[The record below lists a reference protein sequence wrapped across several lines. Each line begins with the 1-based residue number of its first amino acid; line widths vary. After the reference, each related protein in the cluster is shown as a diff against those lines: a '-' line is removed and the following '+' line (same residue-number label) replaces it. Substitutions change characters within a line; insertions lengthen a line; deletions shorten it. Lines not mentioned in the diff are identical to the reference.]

1 MLTVCVYADIGLLI
15 KLSNEQKKELAS
27 EEWDFSVLE
36 KAPRTVIH
44 RALQWEL
51 DRELGSGREPF
62 LKSAECRRALATG
75 KGQGSASGVVEL
87 GRASDKTM
95 PFEESHNFRID
106 WSQPREELINQFG
119 EWLDTQER
127 SGRLMR
133 KPVLGKPRQPLTMLR
148 KMSIVRLKA
157 NGYSL
162 RTATAQYSDKKR
174 YVQGLHKINWTTAS
188 REVQNALTRRRG
200 NLKSIERAT
209 GVKNWKTGVYQGS

>member
-1 MLTVCVYADIGLLI
+1 MS
-15 KLSNEQKKELAS
+15 KKKELAS

-51 DRELGSGREPF
+51 DRELGSGKEPF
-62 LKSAECRRALATG
+62 LKSTEGRKALAA

-87 GRASDKTM
+87 GKANEKTM

-119 EWLDTQER
+119 DWLDTQEK

-162 RTATAQYSDKKR
+162 RSATAQFKDKKR
-174 YVQGLHKINWTTAS
+174 FVQGLHKINWTTAS
-188 REVQNALTRRRG
+188 REVENAMKSRRS
-200 NLKSIERAT
+200 NLKSLERT
-209 GVKNWKTGVYQGS
+209 MGGKNWKTDVYQGS

>member
-1 MLTVCVYADIGLLI
+1 MS
-15 KLSNEQKKELAS
+15 KKKELAN

-36 KAPRTVIH
+36 RAPRTLIH

-62 LKSAECRRALATG
+62 LRTAECRRALASG

-95 PFEESHNFRID
+95 PFEETHNFRID
-106 WSQPREELINQFG
+106 WSQPREELIGQFG
-119 EWLDTQER
+119 QWLDTQEKN
-127 SGRLMR
+127 GRLMR

-157 NGYSL
+157 NGFSL
-162 RTATAQYSDKKR
+162 RSATSRFSNKKR
-174 YVQGLHKINWTTAS
+174 YVESLHKINWTTAS
-188 REVQNALTRRRG
+188 REVSNALTRRRSS
-200 NLKSIERAT
+200 LRSIERT
-209 GVKNWKTGVYQGS
+209 MGGKNWKTGVYRGA

>member
-1 MLTVCVYADIGLLI
+1 MS
-15 KLSNEQKKELAS
+15 KKKELAN

-36 KAPRTVIH
+36 RAPRTVIH

-62 LKSAECRRALATG
+62 LKTAECRRALASG

-87 GRASDKTM
+87 GKASDKTM

-106 WSQPREELINQFG
+106 WSQPREELIGQFG
-119 EWLDTQER
+119 QWLDTQEKN
-127 SGRLMR
+127 GRLMR

-157 NGYSL
+157 NGFSL
-162 RTATAQYSDKKR
+162 RSATSRFSDKKR
-174 YVQGLHKINWTTAS
+174 YVESLHKINWTTAS
-188 REVQNALTRRRG
+188 REVSNALTRRRSS
-200 NLKSIERAT
+200 LKSIERNM
-209 GVKNWKTGVYQGS
+209 GGKNWKTGVYRGA

>member
-1 MLTVCVYADIGLLI
+1 M
-15 KLSNEQKKELAS
+15 SKKNELAS

-51 DRELGSGREPF
+51 DRELGSGKEPF
-62 LKSAECRRALATG
+62 LKSTEGRKALAA

-87 GRASDKTM
+87 GKANEKTM

-119 EWLDTQER
+119 DWLDTQEK

-162 RTATAQYSDKKR
+162 RTATAQFSDKKR

-200 NLKSIERAT
+200 NLKSIERT
-209 GVKNWKTGVYQGS
+209 MGGKNWKTGVYRGA

>member
-1 MLTVCVYADIGLLI
+1 MS
-15 KLSNEQKKELAS
+15 KKKEIAT

-62 LKSAECRRALATG
+62 LKSAECRRALAAG

-87 GRASDKTM
+87 GRAGEKNM
-95 PFEESHNFRID
+95 PFEETHNFRID

-119 EWLDTQER
+119 QWLDSQEKN
-127 SGRLMR
+127 GRLVR

-162 RTATAQYSDKKR
+162 RTATAKFSDKKR

-188 REVQNALTRRRG
+188 REVGNALTRRRS
-200 NLKSIERAT
+200 NLRSIERTT
-209 GVKNWKTGVYQGS
+209 GGKNWRTSVYRGA

>member
-1 MLTVCVYADIGLLI
+1 MSNKK
-15 KLSNEQKKELAS
+15 KLAN

-36 KAPRTVIH
+36 KAPRTLIH

-62 LKSAECRRALATG
+62 LKTAECRRALASG

-87 GRASDKTM
+87 GKASDKTM

-106 WSQPREELINQFG
+106 WSQPREELIDQFG
-119 EWLDTQER
+119 QWLDTQEK
-127 SGRLMR
+127 SGRLIR
-133 KPVLGKPRQPLTMLR
+133 KPTLGKPRQPLTMLR

-162 RTATAQYSDKKR
+162 RSATSNFADKKR
-174 YVQGLHKINWTTAS
+174 YVESLHKINWTTAS
-188 REVQNALTRRRG
+188 REVSNAMTRRRG
-200 NLKSIERAT
+200 NLRSLERT
-209 GVKNWKTGVYQGS
+209 MGGKNWKTGVYRGA

>member
-1 MLTVCVYADIGLLI
+1 MS
-15 KLSNEQKKELAS
+15 KKKELAS

-51 DRELGSGREPF
+51 DRELGSGKEPF
-62 LKSAECRRALATG
+62 LKSTEGRKALAA

-87 GRASDKTM
+87 GKANEKTM

-119 EWLDTQER
+119 DWLDTQEK

-162 RTATAQYSDKKR
+162 RSATAQFKDKKR
-174 YVQGLHKINWTTAS
+174 FVQGLHKINWTTAS
-188 REVQNALTRRRG
+188 REVENAMKSRRS
-200 NLKSIERAT
+200 NLKSLERT
-209 GVKNWKTGVYQGS
+209 MGGKNWKTGVYQGS

>member
-1 MLTVCVYADIGLLI
+1 MS
-15 KLSNEQKKELAS
+15 KKKELAN

-36 KAPRTVIH
+36 RAPRTLIH

-62 LKSAECRRALATG
+62 LRTAECRRALASG

-106 WSQPREELINQFG
+106 WSQPREELIGQFG
-119 EWLDTQER
+119 QWLDTQEKN
-127 SGRLMR
+127 GRLMR

-157 NGYSL
+157 NGFSL
-162 RTATAQYSDKKR
+162 RSATSRFSDKKR
-174 YVQGLHKINWTTAS
+174 YVESLHKINWTTAS
-188 REVQNALTRRRG
+188 REVSNALTRRRSS
-200 NLKSIERAT
+200 LKSIERNM
-209 GVKNWKTGVYQGS
+209 GGKNWKTGVYRGA

>member
-1 MLTVCVYADIGLLI
+1 MSNKK
-15 KLSNEQKKELAS
+15 KLAN

-36 KAPRTVIH
+36 KAPRTLIH

-62 LKSAECRRALATG
+62 LKTAECRRALASG

-87 GRASDKTM
+87 GKASDKTM

-106 WSQPREELINQFG
+106 WSQPREELIDQFG
-119 EWLDTQER
+119 QWLDTQEK
-127 SGRLMR
+127 SGRLIR
-133 KPVLGKPRQPLTMLR
+133 KPTLGKPRQPLTMLR

-162 RTATAQYSDKKR
+162 RSATANFTDKKR
-174 YVQGLHKINWTTAS
+174 YVESLHKINWTTAS
-188 REVQNALTRRRG
+188 REVANAMTRRRG
-200 NLKSIERAT
+200 TLRSLERT
-209 GVKNWKTGVYQGS
+209 MGGKNWKTGVYRGV

>member
-1 MLTVCVYADIGLLI
+1 MS
-15 KLSNEQKKELAS
+15 KKKELAN

-36 KAPRTVIH
+36 RAPRTVIH

-62 LKSAECRRALATG
+62 LRTAECRRALASG
-75 KGQGSASGVVEL
+75 KGQGSASGVGEL

-106 WSQPREELINQFG
+106 WSQPREELIGQFG
-119 EWLDTQER
+119 QWLDTQEKN
-127 SGRLMR
+127 GRLMR

-157 NGYSL
+157 NGFSL
-162 RTATAQYSDKKR
+162 RSAASRFGNKKR
-174 YVQGLHKINWTTAS
+174 YVESLHKINWTTAS
-188 REVQNALTRRRG
+188 REVSNAMTRRRG
-200 NLKSIERAT
+200 NLRSLERT
-209 GVKNWKTGVYQGS
+209 MGGKNWKTGVYRGA

>member
-1 MLTVCVYADIGLLI
+1 MS
-15 KLSNEQKKELAS
+15 KKKELAS

-51 DRELGSGREPF
+51 DRELGSGKEPF
-62 LKSAECRRALATG
+62 LKSTEGRKALAA

-87 GRASDKTM
+87 GKANEKTV

-119 EWLDTQER
+119 DWLDTQEK

-162 RTATAQYSDKKR
+162 RSATAQFKDKKR
-174 YVQGLHKINWTTAS
+174 FVQGLHKINWTTAS
-188 REVQNALTRRRG
+188 REVENAMKSRRS
-200 NLKSIERAT
+200 NLKSLERT
-209 GVKNWKTGVYQGS
+209 MGGKNWKTGVYQGS

>member
-1 MLTVCVYADIGLLI
+1 MSKKKDI
-15 KLSNEQKKELAS
+15 AR

-62 LKSAECRRALATG
+62 LKSAECRRALAAS

-87 GRASDKTM
+87 GRSGDKTM
-95 PFEESHNFRID
+95 PFEETHNFRID
-106 WSQPREELINQFG
+106 WSQPREELVGQFG
-119 EWLDTQER
+119 QWLDTQEKN
-127 SGRLMR
+127 GRLMR

-157 NGYSL
+157 NGFSL
-162 RTATAQYSDKKR
+162 RSATSRFGNKKR
-174 YVQGLHKINWTTAS
+174 YVESLHKINWTTAS
-188 REVQNALTRRRG
+188 REVSNALTRRRSS
-200 NLKSIERAT
+200 LRSIERT
-209 GVKNWKTGVYQGS
+209 MGGKNWKTGVYRGA

>member
-1 MLTVCVYADIGLLI
+1 M
-15 KLSNEQKKELAS
+15 SKKKQLAN

-36 KAPRTVIH
+36 KAPRTLIH

-62 LKSAECRRALATG
+62 LKTAECRRALASG

-87 GRASDKTM
+87 GKASDKTM
-95 PFEESHNFRID
+95 PFEQSHNFRID

-119 EWLDTQER
+119 QWLDKQEK
-127 SGRLMR
+127 SGRLIR
-133 KPVLGKPRQPLTMLR
+133 KPTLGKPRQPLTMLR

-162 RTATAQYSDKKR
+162 RSATANFTDKKR
-174 YVQGLHKINWTTAS
+174 YVESLHKINWTTAS
-188 REVQNALTRRRG
+188 REVANAMTRRRG
-200 NLKSIERAT
+200 TLKSLERT
-209 GVKNWKTGVYQGS
+209 MGGKNWKTGVYRGV

>member
-1 MLTVCVYADIGLLI
+1 M
-15 KLSNEQKKELAS
+15 SKKKQLAN

-36 KAPRTVIH
+36 KAPRTLIH

-51 DRELGSGREPF
+51 DRELGSGRAPV
-62 LKSAECRRALATG
+62 LKTAECRRALASG

-87 GRASDKTM
+87 GKASDKTI

-119 EWLDTQER
+119 QWLDKQEKR
-127 SGRLMR
+127 GRLIR
-133 KPVLGKPRQPLTMLR
+133 KPTLGKPRQPLTMLR

-162 RTATAQYSDKKR
+162 RSATANFTDKKR
-174 YVQGLHKINWTTAS
+174 YVESLHKINWTTAS
-188 REVQNALTRRRG
+188 REVANAMTRRRG
-200 NLKSIERAT
+200 TLKSLERT
-209 GVKNWKTGVYQGS
+209 MGGKNWKTGVYRGV

>member
-1 MLTVCVYADIGLLI
+1 M
-15 KLSNEQKKELAS
+15 SKKKQLAN

-36 KAPRTVIH
+36 KAPRTLIH

-62 LKSAECRRALATG
+62 LKTAECRRALASG

-87 GRASDKTM
+87 GKASDKTM
-95 PFEESHNFRID
+95 PFEQSHNFRID

-119 EWLDTQER
+119 QWLDTQEK
-127 SGRLMR
+127 SGRLIR
-133 KPVLGKPRQPLTMLR
+133 KPTLGKPRQPLTMLR

-162 RTATAQYSDKKR
+162 RSATANFTDKKR
-174 YVQGLHKINWTTAS
+174 YVESLHKINWTTAS
-188 REVQNALTRRRG
+188 REVANAMTRRRG
-200 NLKSIERAT
+200 TLRSLERT
-209 GVKNWKTGVYQGS
+209 MGGKNWKTGVYRGV